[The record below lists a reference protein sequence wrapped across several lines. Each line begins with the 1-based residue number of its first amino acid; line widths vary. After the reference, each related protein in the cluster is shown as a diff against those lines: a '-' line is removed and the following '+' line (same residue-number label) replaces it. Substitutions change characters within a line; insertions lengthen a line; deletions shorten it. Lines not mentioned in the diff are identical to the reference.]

1 MEGVRSDSAMFRG
14 FRISVT
20 VTCRVGWR
28 VLGQKVLCLGSVL
41 L

>member
-1 MEGVRSDSAMFRG
+1 MEGVRSDSAM

-28 VLGQKVLCLGSVL
+28 VLGLKVLCLGSVL